1 MTRPRCSNELD
12 YYYYLRTL
20 DAELPRVPEVP
31 MLRDAMITFR
41 YQMRLLLREPVWIVI
56 VMIQPLLY
64 LALFAPLLEPITKTP
79 GFPPGDA
86 WQVFVPGLLIQL
98 GIFGSMFVGFGIIAE
113 IRYGTVER
121 MRVTPASRFGLLLG
135 RVLRDTIVLLIQ
147 ATLLT
152 LIAVAF
158 GLRVP
163 VTGALITVGIVG
175 LLGISLASL
184 SYAAGLWLKSEDA
197 LAPLLN
203 MVTVPVLL
211 LSGIMLPMTLAPGWL
226 RRLAQLNPFS
236 HIVDGARA
244 AFRDDLGNISLV
256 AGLVSAAVLAVVG
269 LAVATRTFQR
279 ESA

>member
-1 MTRPRCSNELD
+1 MTELD
-12 YYYYLRTL
+12 HYYYLRTL
-20 DAELPRVPEVP
+20 DAQPIEAA

-64 LALFAPLLEPITKTP
+64 LALFAPLLDSISRTP

-86 WQVFVPGLLIQL
+86 WSVFVPGLLIQL

-113 IRYGTVER
+113 IRNGTIER
-121 MRVTPASRFGLLLG
+121 MRVTPASRLGLLLG
-135 RVLRDTIVLLIQ
+135 RVLRDTVVLLIQ
-147 ATLLT
+147 AALLT

-163 VTGALITVGIVG
+163 LSGALITVGIVG
-175 LLGISLASL
+175 LLGVALASL

-203 MVTVPVLL
+203 MVSVPVLL
-211 LSGIMLPMTLAPGWL
+211 LSGILLPMTLGPRWL
-226 RRLAQLNPFS
+226 QRLAALNPFS
-236 HIVDGARA
+236 HIVDAARV
-244 AFRDDLGNISLV
+244 AFSGQLGDSSLV
-256 AGLVSAAVLAVVG
+256 IGLVCAAGLAVVG

>member
-1 MTRPRCSNELD
+1 MNELD
-12 YYYYLRTL
+12 YYCYLRTL
-20 DAELPRVPEVP
+20 DAEPIEAP

-41 YQMRLLLREPVWIVI
+41 YQMRLLLREPIWIVI
-56 VMIQPLLY
+56 VMVQPLLY
-64 LALFAPLLEPITKTP
+64 LALFAPLLEPIAKTR

-121 MRVTPASRFGLLLG
+121 MRVTPASRLGLLLG
-135 RVLRDTIVLLIQ
+135 RVLRDTLVLLVQ
-147 ATLLT
+147 AALLT

-163 VTGALITVGIVG
+163 LVGALITVGIVG
-175 LLGISLASL
+175 LLGVSLASL

-203 MVTVPVLL
+203 MVSVPVLL
-211 LSGIMLPMTLAPGWL
+211 LSGILLPMTLAPAWL

-236 HIVDGARA
+236 HVVDGARA
-244 AFRDDLGNISLV
+244 AFRDDLGDSSLV
-256 AGLVSAAVLAVVG
+256 IGLVAAAVLAVVG
-269 LAVATRTFQR
+269 LAVAVRTFQR

>member
-1 MTRPRCSNELD
+1 
-12 YYYYLRTL
+12 
-20 DAELPRVPEVP
+20 

-41 YQMRLLLREPVWIVI
+41 YQMRLLLREPVWIAI

-64 LALFAPLLEPITKTP
+64 LALFAPLLDPISKTR

-121 MRVTPASRFGLLLG
+121 MRVTPASRLGLLLG
-135 RVLRDTIVLLIQ
+135 RVLRDALVLLIQ

-163 VTGALITVGIVG
+163 ASGAGITVLIVV
-175 LLGISLASL
+175 LLGIALSAL
-184 SYAAGLWLKSEDA
+184 SYAAGMWLKSEDA

-203 MVTVPVLL
+203 MVSVPVLL
-211 LSGIMLPMTLAPGWL
+211 LSGILLPMELAPAWL
-226 RRLAQLNPFS
+226 RHLAEANPFS
-236 HIVDGARA
+236 HIVDGSRA
-244 AFRDDLGNISLV
+244 AFRDDLSAPSLKIALACALGLAL
-256 AGLVSAAVLAVVG
+256 AGLWIAN
-269 LAVATRTFQR
+269 RTFQR

>member
-1 MTRPRCSNELD
+1 MTELD
-12 YYYYLRTL
+12 YYFYLRSL
-20 DAELPRVPEVP
+20 DAQPLEAP
-31 MLRDAMITFR
+31 MFRDAMITFR

-64 LALFAPLLEPITKTP
+64 LALFAPLLDSIARTP

-86 WQVFVPGLLIQL
+86 WSVFVPGLLIQL

-113 IRYGTVER
+113 IRYGTIER
-121 MRVTPASRFGLLLG
+121 MRVTPASRLGLLLG
-135 RVLRDTIVLLIQ
+135 RVLRDTLVLLIQ

-158 GLRVP
+158 GLRVSLA
-163 VTGALITVGIVG
+163 GALITVGIVG
-175 LLGISLASL
+175 LLGVSLASL

-203 MVTVPVLL
+203 MVSVPVLL
-211 LSGIMLPMTLAPGWL
+211 LSGILLPMTLGPRWL
-226 RRLAQLNPFS
+226 QRIAALNPFS
-236 HIVDGARA
+236 HIVDAARVAFNDRLGDSSLVIGLVCA
-244 AFRDDLGNISLV
+244 AALAV
-256 AGLVSAAVLAVVG
+256 AGLAI
-269 LAVATRTFQR
+269 ATRTFQR

>member
-1 MTRPRCSNELD
+1 MTELD
-12 YYYYLRTL
+12 YYYFLRTL
-20 DAELPRVPEVP
+20 DTPDAPPIEAD

-41 YQMRLLLREPVWIVI
+41 YQMKLLLREPVWIVI

-64 LALFAPLLEPITKTP
+64 LALFAPLLEPISHTQ
-79 GFPPGDA
+79 GFPPGDP

-113 IRYGTVER
+113 IRYGTIER
-121 MRVTPASRFGLLLG
+121 MRVTPASRLGLLLG

-147 ATLLT
+147 AALLT
-152 LIAVAF
+152 LIAIAF

-163 VTGALITVGIVG
+163 LAGAAITVGIVG
-175 LLGISLASL
+175 LLGLSLASL

-203 MVTVPVLL
+203 MVSVPVLL
-211 LSGIMLPMTLAPGWL
+211 LSGILLPMTLAPRWL
-226 RRLAQLNPFS
+226 RRLSELNPFS
-236 HIVDGARA
+236 HVVDGARA
-244 AFRDDLGNISLV
+244 AFRNDLGNSALV
-256 AGLVSAAVLAVVG
+256 VGLVCAAVLAVVG

>member
-1 MTRPRCSNELD
+1 MNDLD
-12 YYYYLRTL
+12 YYCYLRTL
-20 DAELPRVPEVP
+20 DAEPIEVP

-64 LALFAPLLEPITKTP
+64 LALFAPLLEPIASTN

-98 GIFGSMFVGFGIIAE
+98 GIFGSMFVGFGIIGE
-113 IRYGTVER
+113 IRFGTVER
-121 MRVTPASRFGLLLG
+121 MRVTPASRLGLLLG
-135 RVLRDTIVLLIQ
+135 RVMRDTIVLLIQ
-147 ATLLT
+147 AALLT
-152 LIAVAF
+152 LIAVGF

-163 VTGALITVGIVG
+163 LAGALITVGIVG
-175 LLGISLASL
+175 LLGVSLASL

-203 MVTVPVLL
+203 MVSVPLLL
-211 LSGIMLPMTLAPGWL
+211 LSGILLPMTLAPTWL

-236 HIVDGARA
+236 HVVDGARA
-244 AFRDDLGNISLV
+244 AFRDDLGDSSLV
-256 AGLVSAAVLAVVG
+256 IGLVAAAVLAVAG
-269 LAVATRTFQR
+269 LAIATRTFQR
-279 ESA
+279 DTGTR

>member
-1 MTRPRCSNELD
+1 MNRVNCMNELD
-12 YYYYLRTL
+12 YYCYLRTL
-20 DAELPRVPEVP
+20 DAEHEVP
-31 MLRDAMITFR
+31 MFRDAMITFR

-64 LALFAPLLEPITKTP
+64 LALFAPLLDPITRTP

-135 RVLRDTIVLLIQ
+135 RVLRDTVVLLIQ

-163 VTGALITVGIVG
+163 VIGALITLGIVG
-175 LLGISLASL
+175 LLGVSLASL

-203 MVTVPVLL
+203 MVSVPVLL

-236 HIVDGARA
+236 HVVDGARA
-244 AFRDDLGNISLV
+244 AFRNDLGDISLV
-256 AGLVSAAVLAVVG
+256 AGLIAAAALAVVG

>member
-1 MTRPRCSNELD
+1 MTELD
-12 YYYYLRTL
+12 YYHYLRTL
-20 DAELPRVPEVP
+20 DAEPLSPGVP
-31 MLRDAMITFR
+31 MLRDAMVIFR
-41 YQMRLLLREPVWIVI
+41 YQMRLLLREPIWIVV

-64 LALFAPLLEPITKTP
+64 LALFAPLLDPIAKTP

-98 GIFGSMFVGFGIIAE
+98 GIFGTMFVGFGIIAE

-135 RVLRDTIVLLIQ
+135 RVLRDTLVLLVQ

-163 VTGALITVGIVG
+163 PLGALITVGLVG
-175 LLGISLASL
+175 LLGVALASL

-203 MVTVPVLL
+203 MVSIPVLL
-211 LSGIMLPMTLAPGWL
+211 LSGILLPMSFAPRWL
-226 RRLAQLNPFS
+226 RALARLNPFA
-236 HIVDGARA
+236 HVVDGARA
-244 AFRDDLGNISLV
+244 AFRDDFTDGSL
-256 AGLVSAAVLAVVG
+256 AVG
-269 LAVATRTFQR
+269 LAAAAILAAIGLVVATRTYQR
-279 ESA
+279 DSA

>member
-1 MTRPRCSNELD
+1 
-12 YYYYLRTL
+12 
-20 DAELPRVPEVP
+20 
-31 MLRDAMITFR
+31 
-41 YQMRLLLREPVWIVI
+41 MRLLLREPVWIVI

-64 LALFAPLLEPITKTP
+64 LALFAPLLDPISKTQ

-121 MRVTPASRFGLLLG
+121 MRVTPASRLGLLLG
-135 RVLRDTIVLLIQ
+135 RILRDTLVLILQ
-147 ATLLT
+147 AILLT
-152 LIAVAF
+152 LVAVVF

-163 VTGALITVGIVG
+163 LLGALITVGLVG
-175 LLGISLASL
+175 LLGVALSSL

-203 MVTVPVLL
+203 MVSVPVLL
-211 LSGIMLPMTLAPGWL
+211 LSGILLPMELAPTWL
-226 RRLAQLNPFS
+226 RRLSQANPFS
-236 HIVDGARA
+236 HIVDASRV
-244 AFRDDLGNISLV
+244 AFRDDLGNGSLV
-256 AGLVSAAVLAVVG
+256 IGLLCAAGLAILG
-269 LAVATRTFQR
+269 LVVATRTFQR

>member
-1 MTRPRCSNELD
+1 MNELD
-12 YYYYLRTL
+12 YYCYLRTL
-20 DAELPRVPEVP
+20 DAEPFEVP

-56 VMIQPLLY
+56 VMVQPLLY
-64 LALFAPLLEPITKTP
+64 LALFAPLLEPIAKTR

-98 GIFGSMFVGFGIIAE
+98 GIFGSMFVGFSIIAE

-121 MRVTPASRFGLLLG
+121 MRVTPASRLGLLLG
-135 RVLRDTIVLLIQ
+135 RVLRDMIVLLVQ

-163 VTGALITVGIVG
+163 LAGALITVGIVG
-175 LLGISLASL
+175 LLGVSLASL

-203 MVTVPVLL
+203 MISVPVLL
-211 LSGIMLPMTLAPGWL
+211 LSGILLPMTFAPAWL
-226 RRLAQLNPFS
+226 QRIAQLNPFS
-236 HIVDGARA
+236 HVVDGARA
-244 AFRDDLGNISLV
+244 AFRNDLGDSSLV
-256 AGLVSAAVLAVVG
+256 VGLVCAAVLAVAG
-269 LAVATRTFQR
+269 LAIATRTFQR

>member
-1 MTRPRCSNELD
+1 MP
-12 YYYYLRTL
+12 
-20 DAELPRVPEVP
+20 V
-31 MLRDAMITFR
+31 LRDAWIIFR
-41 YQMRLLLREPVWIVI
+41 YQTRLLLREPVWII
-56 VMIQPLLY
+56 IALIQPLMY
-64 LALFAPLLEPITKTP
+64 LALFAPLLDPVTQSP

-98 GIFGSMFVGFGIIAE
+98 GIFGSMFVGFGLIAE
-113 IRYGTVER
+113 VRYGTVER
-121 MRVTPASRFGLLLG
+121 MRVTPASRMGLLLG

-163 VTGALITVGIVG
+163 LGGALITVAIVG
-175 LLGISLASL
+175 LLGVALSSL

-203 MVTVPVLL
+203 MVSIPVLL
-211 LSGIMLPMTLAPGWL
+211 LSGILLPMSLAPRWL
-226 RRLAQLNPFS
+226 YNISRANPFS
-236 HIVDGARA
+236 YVVDGSRA
-244 AFRDDLGNISLV
+244 AFRGDYAEWSLLW
-256 AGLVSAAVLAVVG
+256 GLLSAALLAAGG
-269 LAVATRTFQR
+269 LWIASKVFER

>member
-1 MTRPRCSNELD
+1 MTELD
-12 YYYYLRTL
+12 YYLFLRTL
-20 DAELPRVPEVP
+20 DRPEPAEDS

-64 LALFAPLLEPITKTP
+64 LALFAPLLEPIAKSQ
-79 GFPPGDA
+79 GFPPGGA

-121 MRVTPASRFGLLLG
+121 MRVTPASRLGLLLG
-135 RVLRDTIVLLIQ
+135 RVLRDTLVLLIQ
-147 ATLLT
+147 AVLLT

-163 VTGALITVGIVG
+163 LAGALITVGIVG
-175 LLGISLASL
+175 LLGISLSSL

-203 MVTVPVLL
+203 MIAPPILL
-211 LSGIMLPMTLAPGWL
+211 LSGILLPMTLAPSWL

-244 AFRDDLGNISLV
+244 AFRNDFGNSSL
-256 AGLVSAAVLAVVG
+256 AIGLIASAVLAVVG
-269 LAVATRTFQR
+269 LAVAVRTFQR